1 MDAGVAMGKEHHP
14 ELKGFDSYELTLG
27 DELRG
32 ERASKGKSL
41 LDVQRDLRIRADY
54 IDAIENADASA
65 FPFAG
70 FAAGYVR
77 SYARYLDIDPDDVYR
92 RFCEESGF
100 EGVSLG
106 SVEPTLGTGAS
117 TAVATKKTVDDL
129 VINNRFAPSNAREA
143 RIDLGA
149 GLRGLASVGVLAALV
164 VGLGFGGWT
173 VLQNLQRVGFTP
185 LPNAPEVLATA
196 PDIFTPDQVVE
207 TAEIEETAP
216 DAPRISLAAL
226 YAEQEIAAPQL
237 TPRDGPISSIDPMQA
252 GVFAPPSPI
261 APPVDLVVIDDEPPV
276 DAVTA
281 AIAARDRAGEA
292 ADAMSAGDLDFAQGS
307 GLKILATE
315 AAWVRVR
322 DESKRVLFTGT
333 LSAGDRFELPE
344 EANAPVL
351 RAGNAGAVYI
361 VIGGVAFGPLG
372 DGPVVAKNVLLTA
385 DAVKAAYPAAED
397 VDVGAPA
404 PAQENASL
412 PAEASQELAQLP
424 QE

>member
-1 MDAGVAMGKEHHP
+1 VDAGTVMGKEHHP
-14 ELKGFDSYELTLG
+14 EMKGFDSYELTLG

-106 SVEPTLGTGAS
+106 TVEPTLGAGAS
-117 TAVATKKTVDDL
+117 TAVKTKKTVDDL
-129 VINNRFAPSNAREA
+129 VINNRFATSNAREA
-143 RIDLGA
+143 RMDMGA
-149 GLRGLASVGVLAALV
+149 GLRGLASIGVLAALV

-196 PDIFTPDQVVE
+196 PDIFTPDQVIE
-207 TAEIEETAP
+207 TARLEDITP

-226 YAEQEIAAPQL
+226 YAEQEIVAPDL

-261 APPVDLVVIDDEPPV
+261 EPLADVVVIDDTPPV
-276 DAVTA
+276 DAVEQ
-281 AIAARDRAGEA
+281 AIAARDRAGKA
-292 ADAMSAGDLDFAQGS
+292 ADAMTADELEFAQS
-307 GLKILATE
+307 TGLKILATE

-322 DESKRVLFTGT
+322 DETQRVLFTGT

-344 EANAPVL
+344 EATAPVL

-361 VIGGVAFGPLG
+361 VVGGVAFGPLG

-385 DAVKAAYPAAED
+385 DAVKAAYPAAEGID
-397 VDVGAPA
+397 IGPVV
-404 PAQENASL
+404 QKNAAVET
-412 PAEASQELAQLP
+412 PTSQELAQLP
-424 QE
+424 LE

>member
-1 MDAGVAMGKEHHP
+1 M
-14 ELKGFDSYELTLG
+14 KGFDSYELTLG

-106 SVEPTLGTGAS
+106 TVEPTLGAGAT
-117 TAVATKKTVDDL
+117 TAVKTKKTVDDL
-129 VINNRFAPSNAREA
+129 VINNRFATSNAREA
-143 RIDLGA
+143 RMDMGA
-149 GLRGLASVGVLAALV
+149 GLRGLASIGVLAALV

-196 PDIFTPDQVVE
+196 PDIFTPDQVIE
-207 TAEIEETAP
+207 TARLEDITP
-216 DAPRISLAAL
+216 DAPRISLATL
-226 YAEQEIAAPQL
+226 YAEQEIAAPDL

-261 APPVDLVVIDDEPPV
+261 EPLSDVVVIEDTPPV
-276 DAVTA
+276 DAVEQA
-281 AIAARDRAGEA
+281 LAARDRAGEA
-292 ADAMSAGDLDFAQGS
+292 ADAMTAGDLAFAQS
-307 GLKILATE
+307 TGLKILATE

-322 DESKRVLFTGT
+322 DETQRVLFTGT
-333 LSAGDRFELPE
+333 LSAGDRFELPA
-344 EANAPVL
+344 EATAPVL

-361 VIGGVAFGPLG
+361 VVGGIAFGPLG

-385 DAVKAAYPAAED
+385 DAVKAAYPAAQNIN
-397 VDVGAPA
+397 VGPTV
-404 PAQENASL
+404 QENAAL
-412 PAEASQELAQLP
+412 ETPTTQELAQLP
-424 QE
+424 LE

>member
-1 MDAGVAMGKEHHP
+1 MDADTVMGKEHHP
-14 ELKGFDSYELTLG
+14 EMKGFDSYELTLG

-54 IDAIENADASA
+54 IDAIENSDASA

-106 SVEPTLGTGAS
+106 TVEPTLGAGAP
-117 TAVATKKTVDDL
+117 TAVTTKKTVDDL
-129 VINNRFAPSNAREA
+129 VINNRFATSNAREA
-143 RIDLGA
+143 RLDLGA
-149 GLRGLASVGVLAALV
+149 GLRGLASIGVLAALV

-196 PDIFTPDQVVE
+196 PDIFTPDQVIE
-207 TAEIEETAP
+207 TAEIDDAP
-216 DAPRISLAAL
+216 LDTPRISLATL
-226 YAEQEIAAPQL
+226 YAEQEITAPEL

-261 APPVDLVVIDDEPPV
+261 EPPIELVVIDDEPPV
-276 DAVTA
+276 DAVTQALA
-281 AIAARDRAGEA
+281 AHDRVGEA
-292 ADAMSAGDLDFAQGS
+292 ADALSAGQLEFAQS
-307 GLKILATE
+307 TGLKILATE
-315 AAWVRVR
+315 TAWVRVR

-333 LSAGDRFELPE
+333 LAAGDRFELPE

-372 DGPVVAKNVLLTA
+372 NGPVVAKNVLLTA
-385 DAVKAAYPAAED
+385 DAVKATYPAAIG
-397 VDVGAPA
+397 VDIGAAEQETAAVEA
-404 PAQENASL
+404 PL
-412 PAEASQELAQLP
+412 SQELAQLP
-424 QE
+424 LE

>member
-1 MDAGVAMGKEHHP
+1 M
-14 ELKGFDSYELTLG
+14 KGFDSYELTLG

-106 SVEPTLGTGAS
+106 TVEPTLGAGAS
-117 TAVATKKTVDDL
+117 TAVKTRKTVDDL
-129 VINNRFAPSNAREA
+129 VINNRFATSNAREA
-143 RIDLGA
+143 RMDMGA
-149 GLRGLASVGVLAALV
+149 GLRGLASIGVLAALV

-196 PDIFTPDQVVE
+196 PDIFTPDQVIE
-207 TAEIEETAP
+207 TARLEDITP
-216 DAPRISLAAL
+216 DAPRISLATL
-226 YAEQEIAAPQL
+226 YAEQEIAAPDL

-261 APPVDLVVIDDEPPV
+261 EPLEDVVVIEDTPPPV
-276 DAVTA
+276 DAVQQ
-281 AIAARDRAGEA
+281 AIAARDRAGAA
-292 ADAMSAGDLDFAQGS
+292 ADAMTADDLEFAQS
-307 GLKILATE
+307 TGLKILATE

-322 DESKRVLFTGT
+322 DEAQRVLFTGT
-333 LSAGDRFELPE
+333 LSAGDRFELPK
-344 EANAPVL
+344 EATAPVL

-361 VIGGVAFGPLG
+361 VIGGIAFGPLG
-372 DGPVVAKNVLLTA
+372 NGPVVAKNVLLTA
-385 DAVKAAYPAAED
+385 DAVKAAYPAAEGINIGPT
-397 VDVGAPA
+397 V
-404 PAQENASL
+404 QENAAAET
-412 PAEASQELAQLP
+412 PATQELAQLP
-424 QE
+424 LE

>member
-1 MDAGVAMGKEHHP
+1 MDAGTVMGKEHHP
-14 ELKGFDSYELTLG
+14 EMKGFDSFELTLG

-54 IDAIENADASA
+54 IDAIENSDASA

-106 SVEPTLGTGAS
+106 TVEPTLGTGGS
-117 TAVATKKTVDDL
+117 TAVTTKKTVDDL
-129 VINNRFAPSNAREA
+129 VINNRFATSNAREA
-143 RIDLGA
+143 RMDLGA
-149 GLRGLASVGVLAALV
+149 GLRGLASIGILAALV
-164 VGLGFGGWT
+164 IGLGFGGWT

-207 TAEIEETAP
+207 TARVEDDAP
-216 DAPRISLAAL
+216 DAPRISLATL

-261 APPVDLVVIDDEPPV
+261 EPPVDLVMIEDNPPV
-276 DAVTA
+276 DAVEQA
-281 AIAARDRAGEA
+281 MAARDRAGEI
-292 ADAMSAGDLDFAQGS
+292 ADAMSVGKLEFAQS
-307 GLKILATE
+307 DGLKILATE
-315 AAWVRVR
+315 TAWVRVR
-322 DESKRVLFTGT
+322 DETQRVLFTGT

-344 EANAPVL
+344 EATAPVL

-372 DGPVVAKNVLLTA
+372 KGPVVAKNVLLTA
-385 DAVKAAYPAAED
+385 EAIRATYPAAED
-397 VDVGAPA
+397 VDVGGSQ
-404 PAQENASL
+404 QENA
-412 PAEASQELAQLP
+412 AVETQGAQELAQLP
-424 QE
+424 LD

>member
-1 MDAGVAMGKEHHP
+1 MMGKEHHP
-14 ELKGFDSYELTLG
+14 EMKGFDSYELTLG

-106 SVEPTLGTGAS
+106 TVEPTLGAGAT
-117 TAVATKKTVDDL
+117 TAVKTKKTVDDL
-129 VINNRFAPSNAREA
+129 VINNRFATSNAREA
-143 RIDLGA
+143 RMDMGA
-149 GLRGLASVGVLAALV
+149 GLRGLASIGVLAALV
-164 VGLGFGGWT
+164 VGLGFGSWT

-196 PDIFTPDQVVE
+196 PDIFTPDQVIE
-207 TAEIEETAP
+207 TARLEDITP
-216 DAPRISLAAL
+216 DAPRISLATL
-226 YAEQEIAAPQL
+226 YAEQEIAAPDL

-261 APPVDLVVIDDEPPV
+261 EPLSDVVVIEDTPPV
-276 DAVTA
+276 DAVEQA
-281 AIAARDRAGEA
+281 LAARDRAGEA
-292 ADAMSAGDLDFAQGS
+292 ADAMTAGDLAFAQS
-307 GLKILATE
+307 TGLKILATE

-322 DESKRVLFTGT
+322 DETQRVLFTGT
-333 LSAGDRFELPE
+333 LSAGDRFELPA
-344 EANAPVL
+344 EATAPVL

-361 VIGGVAFGPLG
+361 VVGGIAFGPLG

-385 DAVKAAYPAAED
+385 DAVKAAYPAAQNIN
-397 VDVGAPA
+397 VGPTV
-404 PAQENASL
+404 QENAAL
-412 PAEASQELAQLP
+412 ETPTTQELAQLP
-424 QE
+424 LE

>member
-1 MDAGVAMGKEHHP
+1 MDADTVIGKEHHP
-14 ELKGFDSYELTLG
+14 EMKGFDSYELTLG

-54 IDAIENADASA
+54 IDAIENSDASA

-106 SVEPTLGTGAS
+106 TVEPTLGAGAP
-117 TAVATKKTVDDL
+117 TAVTTKKTVDDL
-129 VINNRFAPSNAREA
+129 VINNRFATSNAREA
-143 RIDLGA
+143 RLDLGA
-149 GLRGLASVGVLAALV
+149 GLRGLASIGVLAALV

-196 PDIFTPDQVVE
+196 PDIFTPDQVIE
-207 TAEIEETAP
+207 TAEIDDAP
-216 DAPRISLAAL
+216 LDTPRISLATL
-226 YAEQEIAAPQL
+226 YAEQEITAPEL

-261 APPVDLVVIDDEPPV
+261 EPPIELVVIDDEPPV
-276 DAVTA
+276 DAVTQA
-281 AIAARDRAGEA
+281 LAARDRVGEA
-292 ADAMSAGDLDFAQGS
+292 ADAMSAGQLEFAQS
-307 GLKILATE
+307 TGLKILATE
-315 AAWVRVR
+315 TAWVRVR

-333 LSAGDRFELPE
+333 LAAGDRFELPE
-344 EANAPVL
+344 EATAPVL

-372 DGPVVAKNVLLTA
+372 NGPVVAKNVLLTA
-385 DAVKAAYPAAED
+385 DAVKATYPAAIG
-397 VDVGAPA
+397 VDIGAA
-404 PAQENASL
+404 EQENA
-412 PAEASQELAQLP
+412 AVEAPLSQELAQLP
-424 QE
+424 LE

>member
-1 MDAGVAMGKEHHP
+1 MDAGTVMGTKNHP
-14 ELKGFDSYELTLG
+14 EMKGFDSYELTLG

-54 IDAIENADASA
+54 IDAIENSDASA

-106 SVEPTLGTGAS
+106 AVEPTLGTGAS
-117 TAVATKKTVDDL
+117 TAVTTKKTVDDL
-129 VINNRFAPSNAREA
+129 VINNRFATSNAREA
-143 RIDLGA
+143 RMDLGA
-149 GLRGLASVGVLAALV
+149 GLRGLASIGVLAALI

-185 LPNAPEVLATA
+185 LPNAPEVLSTA
-196 PDIFTPDQVVE
+196 PDIFTPDQVVQ
-207 TAEIEETAP
+207 TARVEDSVP
-216 DAPRISLAAL
+216 DEPRISLAAL
-226 YAEQEIAAPQL
+226 YAEQEIAAPLL

-261 APPVDLVVIDDEPPV
+261 EPPVELVVIDDNPPV
-276 DAVTA
+276 DAVEQ
-281 AIAARDRAGEA
+281 AIAARDKAGEA
-292 ADAMSAGDLDFAQGS
+292 ADAMSAGALEFAQNT

-322 DESKRVLFTGT
+322 DETQRVLFTGT

-344 EANAPVL
+344 EATAPVL

-361 VIGGVAFGPLG
+361 VIAGVAFGPLG
-372 DGPVVAKNVLLTA
+372 KGPVVAKNVLLTA
-385 DAVKAAYPAAED
+385 EAVKAAYPAAKD
-397 VDVGAPA
+397 VDVGS
-404 PAQENASL
+404 PAQESAAL
-412 PAEASQELAQLP
+412 ETQAAQELAQLP
-424 QE
+424 LD

>member
-1 MDAGVAMGKEHHP
+1 MGKEHHP
-14 ELKGFDSYELTLG
+14 EMKGFDSYELTLG

-106 SVEPTLGTGAS
+106 TVEPTLGTGTS

-129 VINNRFAPSNAREA
+129 VINNRFATSNAREA
-143 RIDLGA
+143 RMDLGA
-149 GLRGLASVGVLAALV
+149 GLRGLASIGVLAALV

-207 TAEIEETAP
+207 TAHLEDSAP
-216 DAPRISLAAL
+216 DAPRISLATL
-226 YAEQEIAAPQL
+226 YAEQEIAAPVL

-261 APPVDLVVIDDEPPV
+261 EPPVELVVIEDKQPV
-276 DAVTA
+276 DAVEQ
-281 AIAARDRAGEA
+281 AIAARNKAGEA
-292 ADAMSAGDLDFAQGS
+292 ADAMSAGDLEFAQS
-307 GLKILATE
+307 TGLKILATE

-322 DESKRVLFTGT
+322 DETKRVLFTGT

-344 EANAPVL
+344 EAAAPVL

-361 VIGGVAFGPLG
+361 VIDGVAFGPLG
-372 DGPVVAKNVLLTA
+372 KGPVVAKNVLLTA

-397 VDVGAPA
+397 VSVGAPL
-404 PAQENASL
+404 QENAS
-412 PAEASQELAQLP
+412 AEQPTQQELAQLP
-424 QE
+424 VD

>member
-1 MDAGVAMGKEHHP
+1 MDADTVMGKEHHP
-14 ELKGFDSYELTLG
+14 EMKGFDSYELTLG

-54 IDAIENADASA
+54 IDAIENSDASA

-100 EGVSLG
+100 EGVNLG
-106 SVEPTLGTGAS
+106 TVEPTLGAGAP
-117 TAVATKKTVDDL
+117 TAVTTKKTVDDL
-129 VINNRFAPSNAREA
+129 VINNRFATSNAREA
-143 RIDLGA
+143 RLDLGA
-149 GLRGLASVGVLAALV
+149 GLRGLASIGVLAALV

-196 PDIFTPDQVVE
+196 PDIFTPDQVIE
-207 TAEIEETAP
+207 TAEIDDAP
-216 DAPRISLAAL
+216 LDTPRISLATL
-226 YAEQEIAAPQL
+226 YAEQEITAPEL

-261 APPVDLVVIDDEPPV
+261 EPPIELVVIDDEPPV
-276 DAVTA
+276 DAVTQA
-281 AIAARDRAGEA
+281 LAARDRVGEA
-292 ADAMSAGDLDFAQGS
+292 ADAMSVGQLEFAQS
-307 GLKILATE
+307 TGLKILATE
-315 AAWVRVR
+315 TAWVRVR

-333 LSAGDRFELPE
+333 LAAGDRFELPE
-344 EANAPVL
+344 EATAPVL

-372 DGPVVAKNVLLTA
+372 NGPVVAKNVLLTA
-385 DAVKAAYPAAED
+385 DAVKATYPAAIG
-397 VDVGAPA
+397 VDIGAA
-404 PAQENASL
+404 EQENA
-412 PAEASQELAQLP
+412 AVEAPLSQELAQLP
-424 QE
+424 LE

>member
-1 MDAGVAMGKEHHP
+1 MMGKEHHP
-14 ELKGFDSYELTLG
+14 EMKGFDSYELTLG

-106 SVEPTLGTGAS
+106 TVEPTLGAGAS
-117 TAVATKKTVDDL
+117 TAVKTKKTVDDL
-129 VINNRFAPSNAREA
+129 VINNRFATSNAREA
-143 RIDLGA
+143 RMDMGA
-149 GLRGLASVGVLAALV
+149 GLRGLASIGVLAALV

-196 PDIFTPDQVVE
+196 PDIFTPDQVIE
-207 TAEIEETAP
+207 TARLEDITP
-216 DAPRISLAAL
+216 DAPRISLALL
-226 YAEQEIAAPQL
+226 YAEQEIAAPDL

-261 APPVDLVVIDDEPPV
+261 EPLADVIVIEDTPPL
-276 DAVTA
+276 DAVEQ

-292 ADAMSAGDLDFAQGS
+292 ADAMTAGDLEFAQS
-307 GLKILATE
+307 AGLKILATE

-322 DESKRVLFTGT
+322 DETQRVLFTGT

-344 EANAPVL
+344 EATAPVL

-385 DAVKAAYPAAED
+385 DAVKAAYPAAEGINIGPT
-397 VDVGAPA
+397 VR
-404 PAQENASL
+404 ENAA
-412 PAEASQELAQLP
+412 AETPTTQELAQLP
-424 QE
+424 LE

>member
-1 MDAGVAMGKEHHP
+1 MDAGTVMGKEHHP
-14 ELKGFDSYELTLG
+14 DMKGFDSYELTLG

-54 IDAIENADASA
+54 IDAIENSDASA

-77 SYARYLDIDPDDVYR
+77 SYARYLDVDPDDVYR

-106 SVEPTLGTGAS
+106 TVEPTLGTGGS
-117 TAVATKKTVDDL
+117 TAVKTKKTVDDL
-129 VINNRFAPSNAREA
+129 VINNRFATSNAREA
-143 RIDLGA
+143 RMDLGA
-149 GLRGLASVGVLAALV
+149 GLRGLASIGVLAALV

-207 TAEIEETAP
+207 TARVEDDAL
-216 DAPRISLAAL
+216 DAPRISLATL
-226 YAEQEIAAPQL
+226 YAEQEIVAPDL

-252 GVFAPPSPI
+252 GVFAPPPLVE
-261 APPVDLVVIDDEPPV
+261 PPVELVVIEDGPPV
-276 DAVTA
+276 DAVEQ
-281 AIAARDRAGEA
+281 AIAARNRAGEA
-292 ADAMSAGDLDFAQGS
+292 LDAMSAGELEFAQS
-307 GLKILATE
+307 AGLKILATE

-322 DESKRVLFTGT
+322 DETQRVLFTGT

-344 EANAPVL
+344 EAAAPVL

-361 VIGGVAFGPLG
+361 VVGGVAFGPLG
-372 DGPVVAKNVLLTA
+372 KGPVVAKNVLLTA
-385 DAVKAAYPAAED
+385 EAVKAAYPAAED
-397 VDVGAPA
+397 VDVGAPL
-404 PAQENASL
+404 QENASV
-412 PAEASQELAQLP
+412 ETETTQELAQLP
-424 QE
+424 LD

>member
-1 MDAGVAMGKEHHP
+1 MDADTVMGKEHHP
-14 ELKGFDSYELTLG
+14 EMKGFDSYELTLG

-54 IDAIENADASA
+54 IDAIENSDASA

-106 SVEPTLGTGAS
+106 TVEPTLGAGAP
-117 TAVATKKTVDDL
+117 TAVTTKKTVDDL
-129 VINNRFAPSNAREA
+129 VINNRFATSNAREA
-143 RIDLGA
+143 RLDLGA
-149 GLRGLASVGVLAALV
+149 GLRGLASIGVLAALV

-196 PDIFTPDQVVE
+196 PDIFTPDQVIE
-207 TAEIEETAP
+207 TAEIDDAP
-216 DAPRISLAAL
+216 LDTPRISRATL
-226 YAEQEIAAPQL
+226 YAEQEITAPEL

-261 APPVDLVVIDDEPPV
+261 EPPIELVVIDDEPPV
-276 DAVTA
+276 DAVTQALA
-281 AIAARDRAGEA
+281 AHDRVGEA
-292 ADAMSAGDLDFAQGS
+292 ADALSAGQLEFAQS
-307 GLKILATE
+307 TGLKILATE
-315 AAWVRVR
+315 TAWVRVR

-333 LSAGDRFELPE
+333 LAAGDRFELPE
-344 EANAPVL
+344 EATAPVL

-372 DGPVVAKNVLLTA
+372 NGPVVAKNVLLTA
-385 DAVKAAYPAAED
+385 DAVKATYPAAIG
-397 VDVGAPA
+397 VDIGAA
-404 PAQENASL
+404 EQENA
-412 PAEASQELAQLP
+412 AVEAPLSQELAQLP
-424 QE
+424 LE

>member
-1 MDAGVAMGKEHHP
+1 MDADTVMGKEHHP
-14 ELKGFDSYELTLG
+14 EMKGFDSYELTLG

-54 IDAIENADASA
+54 IDAIENSDASA

-106 SVEPTLGTGAS
+106 TVEPTLGAGAP
-117 TAVATKKTVDDL
+117 TAVTTKKTVDDL
-129 VINNRFAPSNAREA
+129 VINNRFATSNAREA
-143 RIDLGA
+143 RLDLGA
-149 GLRGLASVGVLAALV
+149 GLRGLASIGVLAALV

-196 PDIFTPDQVVE
+196 PDIFTPDQVIE
-207 TAEIEETAP
+207 TAEID
-216 DAPRISLAAL
+216 DAPLDTPQISLATL
-226 YAEQEIAAPQL
+226 YAEQEITAPEL

-261 APPVDLVVIDDEPPV
+261 EPPIELVVIDDEPPV
-276 DAVTA
+276 DAVTQALA
-281 AIAARDRAGEA
+281 AHDRVGEA
-292 ADAMSAGDLDFAQGS
+292 ADALSAGQLEFAQS
-307 GLKILATE
+307 TGLKILATE
-315 AAWVRVR
+315 TAWVRVR

-333 LSAGDRFELPE
+333 LAAGDRFELPE
-344 EANAPVL
+344 EATAPVL

-372 DGPVVAKNVLLTA
+372 NGPVVAKNVLLTA
-385 DAVKAAYPAAED
+385 DAVKATYPAAIG
-397 VDVGAPA
+397 VDIGAA
-404 PAQENASL
+404 EQENA
-412 PAEASQELAQLP
+412 AVEAPLSQELAQLP
-424 QE
+424 LE